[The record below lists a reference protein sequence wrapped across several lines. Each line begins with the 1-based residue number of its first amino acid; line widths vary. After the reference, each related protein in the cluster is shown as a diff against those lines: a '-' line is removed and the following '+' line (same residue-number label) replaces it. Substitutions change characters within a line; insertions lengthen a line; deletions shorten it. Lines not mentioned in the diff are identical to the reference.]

1 MGSETRSAAV
11 FKVLDAMDHPHGG
24 RILRLRLQEG
34 EAPPVGTLKNARL
47 RCVSPDGEERIVN
60 VEAFARFGG
69 KPSDD
74 RLARTG
80 RADLHV
86 RDEDENPEPPIE
98 TGWRVSGPVG

>member
-1 MGSETRSAAV
+1 MGSNTRSKAV

-34 EAPPVGTLKNARL
+34 EAPSVGSLKNARL
-47 RCVSPDGEERIVN
+47 RGVSPDGEERLVR

-86 RDEDENPEPPIE
+86 HGDDGESGPSIE
-98 TGWRVSGPVG
+98 TGWILSGPVD

>member
-34 EAPPVGTLKNARL
+34 EAPSVGALKNARL
-47 RCVSPDGEERIVN
+47 RCASPDGDERIVQ
-60 VEAFARFGG
+60 VEGFARFGG

-86 RDEDENPEPPIE
+86 HPDDGTAEPPIE
-98 TGWRVSGPVG
+98 TGWSVSGPVD

>member
-1 MGSETRSAAV
+1 MGSNTRSTAL

-34 EAPPVGTLKNARL
+34 EAPSVGALKNARL
-47 RCVSPDGEERIVN
+47 QGVSPDGEERRVR
-60 VEAFARFGG
+60 VESFARFGG

-86 RDEDENPEPPIE
+86 YADDAKSGPSIE
-98 TGWRVSGPVG
+98 TGWTISGPVD